1 MKDLISVIVPIY
13 NVSQYLKQCI
23 DSIINQTYKNLEIIL
38 IDDGSTDN
46 CLEIMREY
54 EKSDNRIKCYTREN
68 KGLLY
73 TRIDG
78 VNKATGE
85 YVIFVDSDDWIEL
98 NTIEIL
104 YNKIINYSA
113 DMVKC
118 SYRMVFENRIIDEIR
133 KENDTIYEKESL
145 NKIYEELAS
154 NYIFHSAWSQ
164 LIKAEIIKKY
174 IVNCDYSIS
183 MGEDLEIN
191 THLLNKYSKVV
202 VTNDLL
208 YNYRY
213 NDSSISN
220 SISYDKTKKRIID
233 TIKAYSNLSS
243 FIYENYKKEYKN
255 ALKKSIIQIN
265 NKVLDFANINNLKY
279 KEVNKLVKEIFEND
293 FINKIKSNTDYNY
306 EKSIKNYMFLRNIY
320 TENYKLYAIN
330 LILLSKVR
338 YVKNKVKRVINK

>member
-23 DSIINQTYKNLEIIL
+23 DSIINQTYANLEIIL

-54 EKSDNRIKCYTREN
+54 EKNDTRIKCYTREN

-78 VNKATGE
+78 VNKANGK
-85 YVIFVDSDDWIEL
+85 YIIFVDSDDWLEL
-98 NTIEIL
+98 NAIEIL
-104 YNKIINYSA
+104 YNKITKYCA

-118 SYRMVFENRIIDEIR
+118 SYKMVNEKETIDVIM
-133 KENDTIYEKESL
+133 KENDTIFEKESL

-154 NYIFHSAWSQ
+154 NYIFHSVWSQ

-183 MGEDLEIN
+183 MGEDIEIN
-191 THLLNKYSKVV
+191 THLLNKYSKIVI
-202 VTNDLL
+202 TNDVL

-213 NDSSISN
+213 NNSSISN
-220 SISYDKTKKRIID
+220 SMAYDKTKKRVND
-233 TIKAYSNLSS
+233 TIKAYNNLSS

-255 ALKKSIIQIN
+255 ALRKSIIEIN

-279 KEVNKLVKEIFEND
+279 KEINKLLKEIFEND
-293 FINKIKSNTDYNY
+293 FIDKIKLNTNY
-306 EKSIKNYMFLRNIY
+306 AYKKSIKNYMFLRNIY
-320 TENYKLYAIN
+320 TKNYKLYAIN
-330 LILLSKVR
+330 LILLSKFR
-338 YVKNKVKRVINK
+338 HIKKQKETKK